1 MSDIGRKTGITFA
14 FAFAAMIGTG
24 PALADKPDWAG
35 GGKHE
40 RKAAESKGGSKGDKS
55 DRSDRSDRS
64 DHRNDRNE
72 ARKGGGDRD
81 RDDHRGDRGDRDDH
95 HSRTEHRDGPR
106 VGAYFNDRHRVLVR
120 EYYVEQYRG
129 GHCPPGLAKK
139 RNGCMPPGL
148 AKKWRKGYA
157 LPRDVVYYDPPASI
171 VIELGAPPAL
181 HRYVRVGADILLIA
195 IGTGLVVDAIEDLSR
210 M

>member
-1 MSDIGRKTGITFA
+1 MNHIGRKMGSVLA
-14 FAFAAMIGTG
+14 FALAGLLVAG
-24 PALADKPDWAG
+24 PALAEKPDWAG

-40 RKAAESKGGSKGDKS
+40 RKDSGSKGGSKNDK
-55 DRSDRSDRS
+55 R
-64 DHRNDRNE
+64 DHREYRDDRDD
-72 ARKGGGDRD
+72 RKKGGGDRD
-81 RDDHRGDRGDRDDH
+81 DRRGDR
-95 HSRTEHRDGPR
+95 HSRTEQRDGPR
-106 VGAYFNDRHRVLVR
+106 VGAYFTDRHRVLVR

-129 GHCPPGLAKK
+129 GHCPPGLKK
-139 RNGCMPPGL
+139 KGNGCMPPGL
-148 AKKWRKGYA
+148 AKKWRKGYP
-157 LPRDVVYYDPPASI
+157 LPRDVVYYDPPVSI